1 MRKFLSF
8 ILLIS
13 PILLSGCGYN
23 KFKNDTNAASADAY
37 VIGKTYESFDRDLT
51 VFRESILKLA
61 YITSSNGPMD
71 RNVRFD
77 AGNQILKALE
87 CDTKQ
92 SDTWKSWAKRLTSDV
107 DDPMHPQVNDELYQS
122 TVKDLSN
129 SYKNIKTKGNS
140 LQKKT
145 NELSYKL
152 AKLSGQAEKASEH
165 HNFMLFSII
174 TGLLAMCGAYVF
186 RNNIVSLITSFF
198 KK

>member
-1 MRKFLSF
+1 
-8 ILLIS
+8 
-13 PILLSGCGYN
+13 
-23 KFKNDTNAASADAY
+23 
-37 VIGKTYESFDRDLT
+37 
-51 VFRESILKLA
+51 
-61 YITSSNGPMD
+61 
-71 RNVRFD
+71 
-77 AGNQILKALE
+77 
-87 CDTKQ
+87 
-92 SDTWKSWAKRLTSDV
+92 
-107 DDPMHPQVNDELYQS
+107 MHPQVNDELYRS

-152 AKLSGQAEKASEH
+152 AKLSGLAEKASEH

>member
-1 MRKFLSF
+1 MRKSSFLF
-8 ILLIS
+8 LLIS
-13 PILLSGCGYN
+13 PILFSGCGYN
-23 KFKNDTNAASADAY
+23 KFKNDTREASNDAY

-51 VFRESILKLA
+51 VFRESVLKLA

-107 DDPMHPQVNDELYQS
+107 DDPMHPQVHDELYQS
-122 TVKDLSN
+122 IVKDLSN
-129 SYKNIKTKGNS
+129 SYQNIKTKGSS

-152 AKLSGQAEKASEH
+152 SRLSGQAEKALEH
-165 HNFMLFSII
+165 HTFMLISII
-174 TGLLAMCGAYVF
+174 TGLLSICCAYVF